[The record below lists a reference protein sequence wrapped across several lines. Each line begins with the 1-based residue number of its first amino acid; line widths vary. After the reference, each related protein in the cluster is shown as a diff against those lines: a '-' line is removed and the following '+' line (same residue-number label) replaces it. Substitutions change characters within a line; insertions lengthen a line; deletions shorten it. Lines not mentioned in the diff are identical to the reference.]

1 VSEDQPLEV
10 QDLHE
15 HAEHTRANPQ
25 LLPVSF
31 TISLLAVLVAVV
43 TLMGHRT
50 HTEEVVTQIK
60 ASDTWSEYQAKNIR
74 YHNYGSFADVVGI
87 FPGAASEKSAKVQ
100 ERFRQQSEKY
110 NREKDDLQ
118 AEARKL
124 ESEVVTDRRKA
135 NRYDFG
141 EAMLEMALVITS
153 ITLLT
158 KRRQFWYIGMG
169 FGVLGVIV
177 ALSAVAVH

>member
-1 VSEDQPLEV
+1 MSEDQPLEI
-10 QDLHE
+10 QELHE
-15 HAEHTRANPQ
+15 HAEHTHANPQ

-60 ASDTWSEYQAKNIR
+60 ASDTWAEYQAKNIR
-74 YHNYGSFADVVGI
+74 YHNYGSFADVVAI
-87 FPGAASEKSAKVQ
+87 LPGAAKDKSAKVQ

-110 NREKDDLQ
+110 NHEKDDLQ

-124 ESEVVTDRRKA
+124 ESEVVTERRKA

-141 EAMLEMALVITS
+141 EALLEMALVITS

-158 KRRQFWYIGMG
+158 RRRPFWYVGMG
-169 FGVLGVIV
+169 FGALGIIV
-177 ALSAVAVH
+177 ALTATLVH

>member
-1 VSEDQPLEV
+1 VSEDQALEV
-10 QDLHE
+10 RELHE
-15 HAEHTRANPQ
+15 RAEHAHANPQ

-31 TISLLAVLVAVV
+31 TMSVLAVLVAVV

-60 ASDTWSEYQAKNIR
+60 ASDTWAEYQAKNIR
-74 YHNYGSFADVVGI
+74 YHSYGSFAEMVAI
-87 FPGAASEKSAKVQ
+87 LPGAANEKSAKVQ
-100 ERFRQQSEKY
+100 ERFRQQSERY
-110 NREKDDLQ
+110 NKERDDVQ

-124 ESEVVTDRRKA
+124 ESEVATERRKA
-135 NRYDFG
+135 DRYDFG

-158 KRRQFWYIGMG
+158 KRRPFWYVGMG
-169 FGVLGVIV
+169 FGALGVIV
-177 ALSAVAVH
+177 ALSAATIH

>member
-10 QDLHE
+10 QELHE
-15 HAEHTRANPQ
+15 HAEHAHANPQ

-31 TISLLAVLVAVV
+31 TISVLAVLVAVV

-50 HTEEVVTQIK
+50 HTEEVVTEIK
-60 ASDTWSEYQAKNIR
+60 ASDTWAEYQAKNIR
-74 YHNYGSFADVVGI
+74 YHNYESFADVVAI
-87 FPGAASEKSAKVQ
+87 LPGAANERSAKVQ
-100 ERFRQQSEKY
+100 QRFRQQSEKY
-110 NREKDDLQ
+110 NHEKDELQ

-124 ESEVVTDRRKA
+124 ESEVVTERRKA

-158 KRRQFWYIGMG
+158 RRRPFWYVGMG

-177 ALSAVAVH
+177 ALSAAGVR

>member
-1 VSEDQPLEV
+1 MSHEDGLEV
-10 QDLHE
+10 QELHE
-15 HAEHTRANPQ
+15 QAEHAHANPQ

-31 TISLLAVLVAVV
+31 TVSLLAVLVAVV

-74 YHNYGSFADVVGI
+74 YHNYGSFADLV
-87 FPGAASEKSAKVQ
+87 PLLPANDKQKSLQTQ
-100 ERFRQQSEKY
+100 EHFRQQSERY
-110 NREKDDLQ
+110 DHEKDDLQ
-118 AEARKL
+118 REAKRLEAEVITERG
-124 ESEVVTDRRKA
+124 KA

-141 EAMLEMALVITS
+141 EALLEVALVITS

-158 KRRQFWYIGMG
+158 RRKRFWYFGMAV
-169 FGVLGVIV
+169 GVLGLLV
-177 ALSAVAVH
+177 ALTALTIR